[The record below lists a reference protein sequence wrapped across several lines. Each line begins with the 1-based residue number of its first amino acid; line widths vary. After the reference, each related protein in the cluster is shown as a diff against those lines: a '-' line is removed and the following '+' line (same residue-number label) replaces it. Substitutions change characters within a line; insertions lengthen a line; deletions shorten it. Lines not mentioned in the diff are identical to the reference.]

1 MKRILVVCA
10 HPDDETLGL
19 GSTLFLKMKSGSEI
33 FVLIMADGESA
44 RSKNMEKIVK
54 RENEAKNALA
64 ILGITNF
71 KFLRYP
77 DQLLEQIPLLELS
90 KNIELII
97 KKWKPD
103 TVFTH
108 FPGDM
113 NQDHKRVFDATLIA
127 CRPVP
132 SSKISSLIC
141 YETPSST
148 YWGNDCFKPNFYVD
162 ISKGLEKK
170 IKAFKQYKNEISNY
184 PHPRSVES
192 LKNRAGYWGSKIGL
206 KYAEAFIKI
215 REISK

>member
-1 MKRILVVCA
+1 
-10 HPDDETLGL
+10 
-19 GSTLFLKMKSGSEI
+19 
-33 FVLIMADGESA
+33 
-44 RSKNMEKIVK
+44 
-54 RENEAKNALA
+54 
-64 ILGITNF
+64 
-71 KFLRYP
+71 
-77 DQLLEQIPLLELS
+77 
-90 KNIELII
+90 
-97 KKWKPD
+97 
-103 TVFTH
+103 
-108 FPGDM
+108 M

-148 YWGNDCFKPNFYVD
+148 DWGNDCFKPNFYVD

>member
-19 GSTLFLKMKSGSEI
+19 GSTLFLKVKSGSEI

-44 RSKNMEKIVK
+44 RSKNLPKIIK

-64 ILGITNF
+64 VLGISNF

-90 KNIELII
+90 KHIELII

-113 NQDHKRVFDATLIA
+113 NQDHKRVFEATLIA

-132 SSKISSLIC
+132 SSKITTLIC

-148 YWGNDCFKPNFYVD
+148 DWGNDCFKPNFYVD
-162 ISKGLEKK
+162 VSKGLDRK
-170 IKAFKQYKNEISNY
+170 IKAFKQYKNEISEY
-184 PHPRSVES
+184 PHPRSTES

-206 KYAEAFIKI
+206 KYAEAFIKL